1 MNKFLLI
8 NGDNGKTIFNLN
20 NIYEMTVMND
30 GTVQLITLD
39 KGLIKFRIN
48 TLDIDNITYF
58 LKDKNRELLELDGV
72 E

>member
-30 GTVQLITLD
+30 GTVQLMTLD
-39 KGLIKFRIN
+39 KGLIN
-48 TLDIDNITYF
+48 
-58 LKDKNRELLELDGV
+58 LELIHWI
-72 E
+72 